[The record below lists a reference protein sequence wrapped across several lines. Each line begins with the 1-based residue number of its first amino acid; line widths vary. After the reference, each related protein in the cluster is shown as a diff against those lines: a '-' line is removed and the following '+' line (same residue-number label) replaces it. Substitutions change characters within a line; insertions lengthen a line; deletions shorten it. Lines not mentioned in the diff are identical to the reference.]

1 MEARSAI
8 PYIRYP
14 MSRSIVLLSL
24 LLLSCTPQIVSY
36 VNEKSDFKSFE
47 TYRIVNPKLNNREL
61 TDTPE
66 ARLIYETIIEHIEN
80 QMTERGYV
88 KSSIAQDM
96 TLRFE
101 LSSGTR
107 VDTNINETPFS
118 LNVSSRT
125 IHQSILLLEL
135 HDRSKKLIWQGSYDL
150 KNEQKEK
157 QIKKVIEN
165 AVRRIFTSYGYRAK
179 QAHPDESLINI
190 KKKS

>member
-1 MEARSAI
+1 M
-8 PYIRYP
+8 IRYIVFLTFL
-14 MSRSIVLLSL
+14 SI
-24 LLLSCTPQIVSY
+24 SCSQQVVSY
-36 VNEKSDFKSFE
+36 LNEKSDFRTLE
-47 TYRIVNPKLNNREL
+47 TYRIVNPKLNNRQI
-61 TDTPE
+61 TDSPE

-80 QMTERGYV
+80 EMTKRGYV
-88 KSSIAQDM
+88 KSAIAQDM

-107 VDTNINETPFS
+107 VSTNINETPFS

-165 AVRRIFTSYGYRAK
+165 AVSRIFTTYPYRAK
-179 QAHPDESLINI
+179 QASPDESLINT